1 MQNQYRKKNRDSIVS
16 LLLRMRRSKQI
27 GPDEIAEIRDLT
39 EEMLYSSDSE
49 KYGPPFTT
57 EDYTGRNDTEK
68 K

>member
-1 MQNQYRKKNRDSIVS
+1 MHNMYRKKNRDSIVS

-27 GPDEIAEIRDLT
+27 GPNEIIEVKDLC
-39 EEMLYSSDSE
+39 EEMLHTSDSE

-57 EDYTGRNDTEK
+57 EDYIGRNDTEK